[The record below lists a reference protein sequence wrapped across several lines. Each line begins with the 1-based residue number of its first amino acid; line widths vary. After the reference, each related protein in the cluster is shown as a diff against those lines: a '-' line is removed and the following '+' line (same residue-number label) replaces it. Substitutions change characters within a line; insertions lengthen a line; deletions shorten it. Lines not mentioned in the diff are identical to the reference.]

1 MTSESSTGRRG
12 RQPGSEVGLR
22 QLLDSNRVAPQELAP
37 ESSSEDAGTPA
48 QRPSEWSG
56 DSTPTRPIRT
66 ARRPAAPPHR
76 PPAESGERWQRSS
89 APEPMAK
96 SGMGLN
102 APIMKRVAIGVG
114 ALIGV
119 AALAYVADLVISS
132 GDVPRGVVVV
142 LVAGDPVNGVG

>member
-1 MTSESSTGRRG
+1 
-12 RQPGSEVGLR
+12 
-22 QLLDSNRVAPQELAP
+22 
-37 ESSSEDAGTPA
+37 
-48 QRPSEWSG
+48 
-56 DSTPTRPIRT
+56 
-66 ARRPAAPPHR
+66 
-76 PPAESGERWQRSS
+76 
-89 APEPMAK
+89 MAK